1 MNRRLPHITAGEAI
15 GSPAWGQVYPL
26 TSFPAPVEFLYTLKK
41 RGQRV
46 DLTPL
51 RDESFARF
59 LPLPPSGAQD
69 IVHDGERVVD
79 LLVGRVKVR

>member
-1 MNRRLPHITAGEAI
+1 MNRGLQHISAGQAI

-26 TSFPAPVEFLYTLKK
+26 TSFPAPVEFLYTSKK

-51 RDESFARF
+51 RYEGFARF
-59 LPLPPSGAQD
+59 LPFPPAGAQD
-69 IVHDGERVVD
+69 VVNNGEGLVD
-79 LLVGRVKVR
+79 FLVGRVKVR